1 MFRFLDNINEFFTDN
16 YFAERFIN
24 NVFEKAGYKHEQV
37 VEFNKMVSPLKEKY
51 FKFKN
56 LFLQTRRIEDRIKVT
71 HDFHSELLTVFGYS
85 TDNEYKDIVYLNPK
99 QVIPVRLKL
108 FKDNKPLLYIMEM
121 QAMIQVDDNEPDGIF
136 DQMYRAS
143 EWKKVFEFIENG
155 IRIKPDAINE
165 AISELFLLHE
175 DERPIYVLILA
186 GSQLFLIH
194 YDKWKRGSYLLIK
207 LEELFDEVQ
216 LPQCRDYYSLL
227 YTLVSKEHLAGHT
240 DNLLGALDED
250 SHKAAFAV
258 TKDLKIGIVN
268 AVELLA
274 NEAVYYLKQQN
285 PDGLTLSDDFARELK
300 DDCLQVV
307 YRLLFLFYAESRN
320 ELDIL
325 PINNLVYQKGY
336 SLEMLRDL
344 EQVPLNSDSS
354 RKGYFFHESLWN
366 LFNLLNRGY
375 NPHADTE
382 LINSFAVRPL
392 DTPLFDDTNLHIVN
406 RVKFRN
412 VIWQQIVQQLSLS
425 QEQRGK
431 NRGRISY
438 ANLGINQIGSV
449 YESLLAFSGH
459 FANEDLIEVKRADDP
474 TGKEGTFL
482 VPRSRRDDFK
492 EEEILKAIDDEEK
505 DIVIPKDSFVYRL
518 NGRDRQKSASYYTP
532 EVLTRTTVK
541 YTLKHILERV
551 VKKEIQADELLNLK
565 ILEPAMGAA
574 AFHNETI
581 NQLATAYLEYKQD
594 EMVAAGGTRI
604 LPGEYTTELQKVK
617 SYIAVNN
624 VYGVDLNPTAIE
636 LGKLSLWL
644 NVIHRNMQTP
654 YFGHKLGVGNAVVGC
669 WRKVYKKSGI
679 LINPK
684 DKKAPA
690 QKWWKNEPKRLD
702 WKTKRRSDEIY
713 NFVLPDG
720 NMVPVSKVNFFKDEA
735 EQEATALLT
744 EQEKLLDGTELK
756 AALRRKSK
764 TERVNQWRKDF
775 CKPFT
780 SDEFKQLQLICSR
793 IDELFEEQYRFQAS
807 LIDATRDR
815 SKIYGQTIESPT
827 LELAYNQKDELTRKR
842 YSASAPYFKLKL
854 IMDYWCALWFWD
866 AADALALPSREQYLA
881 DLRNLLDIT
890 EQEVNT
896 YIEEK
901 IQGDETSNDFAQP
914 EPIQQKLFGAV
925 EPTQLYIGQQLRK
938 REKSVTQKALIDL
951 SFKNPDSLYAN
962 NNRLQL
968 VNSLAKNYFFFH
980 YELEFI
986 EVFEE
991 RQGFDVIV
999 GNPPWVKLTYEEK
1012 DIIAEKYP
1020 DVVIRN
1026 LSAPEVKIFLDKIIT
1041 EPDVYAALK
1050 QAIAEA
1056 ECTGEFSN
1064 AIQNFPLLKGQ
1075 QTNVYKTIIEN
1086 TFNVCSV
1093 NGYIGLVH
1101 PETVFDDPSGQL
1113 LRKILYQRLKYHF
1126 QFLNEKFLFQDVG
1139 HRMLFGVNIY
1149 KGQKSEINFASI
1161 NNLFH
1166 PTTIDGCFTHSGAD
1180 ICGGFKVQDDEG
1192 IFIWNTKYHK
1202 DRIVNYTDTEL
1213 KLFATLFEDTTE
1225 FEAVKLV
1232 NIQSEKIVK
1241 VLEKIA
1247 EFETKVG
1254 DFEKIITVCLDETL
1268 AVNAG
1273 SIKRD
1278 TKYPNIDNYEMIF
1291 SGPHFHVANPLYKT
1305 PRRIC
1310 TEKGHYDVVD
1320 LNANEDNYISRT
1332 NYVPNIDINVYKNSF
1347 KGFEIKKD
1355 NDGKPIYDNWI
1366 EYYKL
1371 ACSKMLNTSSERTL
1385 QPAII
1390 PQKSSHIF
1398 SVITTTF
1405 KDAKLLV
1412 EFSGLTSSIILD
1424 FLIKT
1429 IGTANLTSSRIVSL
1443 PLGIEEKFQ
1452 SFLFS
1457 RTLLLNCVNKYYAEL
1472 WANHFNEEFKNDSWS
1487 KTDKRFNDFSVL
1499 TSVWDWNTPLRNSY
1513 ARRWALIEIDVI
1525 SAMALNLSLDELL
1538 AVYNISFPLMQQYEN
1553 ETFYDQN
1560 GNIVFTVNR
1569 GLTGVGLDRTQWE
1582 QVKDNKDGQLVEHT
1596 ITKSELYQGKKVTYY
1611 PPFEKCD
1618 RVEDYK
1624 RAWEHF
1630 EGVFK

>member
-24 NVFEKAGYKHEQV
+24 NVFEKAGYKHEQLA
-37 VEFNKMVSPLKEKY
+37 EFNKMVSPLKEKY

-56 LFLQTRRIEDRIKVT
+56 SFLQSRRTEDRVKLT
-71 HDFHSELLTVFGYS
+71 HDFHSELLTIFGYS
-85 TDNEYKDIVYLNPK
+85 TENQYDDIVYLNPK
-99 QVIPVRLKL
+99 QVIPIRLKL
-108 FKDNKPLLYIMEM
+108 TKDNKPFLYIMEM
-121 QAMIQVDDNEPDGIF
+121 QAMIQIDDNEPDGIF
-136 DQMYRAS
+136 DQVYRTS

-175 DERPIYVLILA
+175 DERPTYVLMLA

-207 LEELFDEVQ
+207 LEELFDEIQ

-227 YTLVSKEHLAGHT
+227 YTLVAKEHLAGHT
-240 DNLLGALDED
+240 DNILGALDED

-274 NEAVYYLKQQN
+274 NESVYYLKQQN
-285 PDGLTLSDDFARELK
+285 PDGLNLSDDFARELK

-325 PINNLVYQKGY
+325 PITNQVYQKGY

-344 EQVPLNSDSS
+344 EQVPLNSESS
-354 RKGYFFHESLWN
+354 RQGYFFHDSLWN
-366 LFNLLNRGY
+366 LFKLLNRGY

-382 LINSFAVRPL
+382 LVNSFVVRPL

-406 RVKFRN
+406 QVKFRN
-412 VIWQQIVQQLSLS
+412 VIWQQIIQQLSLS
-425 QEQRGK
+425 QEQRGQ

-474 TGKEGTFL
+474 SGKEGTFL

-492 EEEILKAIDDEEK
+492 EDEILKDPADIEK
-505 DIVIPKDSFVYRL
+505 DVIIKKDSFVYRL

-551 VKKEIQADELLNLK
+551 SKKEMPADELLNLK

-581 NQLATAYLEYKQD
+581 NQLAEAYLEYKQD
-594 EMVAAGGTRI
+594 EVVAAGGSRI
-604 LPGEYTTELQKVK
+604 APGDFITELQKVK
-617 SYIAVNN
+617 SYMAINN

-669 WRKVYKKSGI
+669 WRKVYRKSEI
-679 LINPK
+679 LINTK

-690 QKWWKNEPKRLD
+690 PKWWENEPKRLD
-702 WKTKRRSDEIY
+702 WKTKRRVDEIY
-713 NFVLPDG
+713 NFILPDG
-720 NMVPVSKVNFFKDEA
+720 NMVPVSKVNFFKEEA
-735 EQEATALLT
+735 EQEATSLLT

-815 SKIYGQTIESPT
+815 SKIYGQNNPDNPT

-866 AADALALPSREQYLA
+866 AADALALPTRDQYLA

-914 EPIQQKLFGAV
+914 QPIQQKLFGAA

-951 SFKNPDSLYAN
+951 SFKNPDTLYAD

-968 VNSLAKNYFFFH
+968 VNSLAKKYFFFH

-999 GNPPWVKLTYEEK
+999 GNPPWVKIIFEEK
-1012 DIIAEKYP
+1012 NIFAEKFP
-1020 DVVIRN
+1020 ELEIRSTTAPQVRKLQEDFFKDQN
-1026 LSAPEVKIFLDKIIT
+1026 LLFEYRFEYIGTESTSIFLN
-1041 EPDVYAALK
+1041 AL
-1050 QAIAEA
+1050 
-1056 ECTGEFSN
+1056 
-1064 AIQNFPLLKGQ
+1064 QNFPLLIGQ
-1075 QTNVYKTIIEN
+1075 QTNLYKCVLEN
-1086 TFNVCSV
+1086 GFRLLGG
-1093 NGYIGLVH
+1093 NGYMGLVH
-1101 PETVFDDPSGQL
+1101 PEGVYDDPNGQI
-1113 LRKILYQRLKYHF
+1113 LRAEIYKRLKFHF
-1126 QFLNEKFLFQDVG
+1126 HFRN
-1139 HRMLFGVNIY
+1139 
-1149 KGQKSEINFASI
+1149 A
-1161 NNLFH
+1161 
-1166 PTTIDGCFTHSGAD
+1166 
-1180 ICGGFKVQDDEG
+1180 
-1192 IFIWNTKYHK
+1192 
-1202 DRIVNYTDTEL
+1202 L
-1213 KLFATLFEDTTE
+1213 KLFAEVHDQQYYSVNIYHGSSTRVDFISMSNICHPSTIDGSFLHDGNGLLGGIKVKDKKTNNFIWNLLPHKNRIVKFNEEYLKIIEKTFEGNE
-1225 FEAVKLV
+1225 NFESTKLV
-1232 NIQSEKIVK
+1232 AVHASSIIKILSKLSEFRSK
-1241 VLEKIA
+1241 VEDYNA
-1247 EFETKVG
+1247 KVS
-1254 DFEKIITVCLDETL
+1254 VCWDETND
-1268 AVNAG
+1268 VNNK
-1273 SIKRD
+1273 SIKRGSNS
-1278 TKYPNIDNYEMIF
+1278 KYPLIDNHELIIN
-1291 SGPHFHVANPLYKT
+1291 GPHFYVSNPFYKT
-1305 PRRIC
+1305 PLEIC
-1310 TEKGHYDVVD
+1310 KLRTDYDTID
-1320 LNANEDNYISRT
+1320 LNNINDIFLPRT
-1332 NYVPNIDINVYKNSF
+1332 NYLPDKWGNNSTF
-1347 KGFEIKKD
+1347 FIPCFSDGNEGFT
-1355 NDGKPIYDNWI
+1355 NWLN
-1366 EYYKL
+1366 YYKL
-1371 ACSKMLNTSSERTL
+1371 GFRKMLNQPGERTL
-1385 QPAII
+1385 TSAILL
-1390 PQKSSHIF
+1390 PKSTHTNG
-1398 SVITTTF
+1398 VISITF
-1405 KDAKLLV
+1405 KENSSLL
-1412 EFSGLTSSIILD
+1412 ELAALSSSVILD
-1424 FLIKT
+1424 FFIKT
-1429 IGTANLTSSRIVSL
+1429 IGASNLTDSRLSAF
-1443 PLGIEEKFQ
+1443 PLGIVDKYKSQ
-1452 SFLFS
+1452 LFN
-1457 RTLLLNCVNKYYAEL
+1457 RTLRLNCLNKYYAPL
-1472 WANHFNEEFKNDSWS
+1472 WQENYNKEFTQDNWSIIDQRLKPFN
-1487 KTDKRFNDFSVL
+1487 TL
-1499 TSVWDWNTPLRNSY
+1499 TLEWKWETPLRNY
-1513 ARRWALIEIDVI
+1513 FERRMALVEIDVI
-1525 SAMALNLSLDELL
+1525 VAMALGLTLEELVL
-1538 AVYNISFPLMQQYEN
+1538 IYNVQFPVLQQN
-1553 ETFYDQN
+1553 EDDTWYDKK
-1560 GNIVFTVNR
+1560 GNIVFTCSK
-1569 GLTGVGLDRTQWE
+1569 GLTGVGLDRPQWE
-1582 QVKDNKDGQLVEHT
+1582 QVKNNIENQLVEHT

-1630 EGVFK
+1630 EGVFNK

>member
-1 MFRFLDNINEFFTDN
+1 MFKFLDNINEFFTDN

-37 VEFNKMVSPLKEKY
+37 AEFNKMVSPLKEKY

-56 LFLQTRRIEDRIKVT
+56 AFLQSRRTEDRVKIT
-71 HDFHSELLTVFGYS
+71 HDFHSELLTLFGYS
-85 TDNEYKDIVYLNPK
+85 TEHQYDDIVYLNPK

-108 FKDNKPLLYIMEM
+108 TKDNKPFLYIMEM
-121 QAMIQVDDNEPDGIF
+121 QAMIQVDDDEPDGIF
-136 DQMYRAS
+136 DQVYRTS

-175 DERPIYVLILA
+175 DERPVYVLMLA

-207 LEELFDEVQ
+207 LEELFDEAQ
-216 LPQCRDYYSLL
+216 LPTCRDYYALL
-227 YTLVSKEHLAGHT
+227 YTLIAKEHLAGHT
-240 DNLLGALDED
+240 DNILGALDED

-274 NEAVYYLKQQN
+274 NETVYYLKQQN
-285 PDGLTLSDDFARELK
+285 PDGLNLSDDFARELK

-325 PINNLVYQKGY
+325 PITNQVYQKGY

-344 EQVPLNSDSS
+344 ELVPLNSESS
-354 RKGYFFHESLWN
+354 RQGYFFHDSLWN
-366 LFNLLNRGY
+366 LFRLLNRGY

-382 LINSFAVRPL
+382 LVNSFMVRPL

-406 RVKFRN
+406 LVKFRN
-412 VIWQQIVQQLSLS
+412 LIWQQIIQQLSLS
-425 QEQRGK
+425 QEQRGQ

-474 TGKEGTFL
+474 AGKEGTFL

-492 EEEILKAIDDEEK
+492 EDEVLKDPADIEK
-505 DIVIPKDSFVYRL
+505 DVIIKKDSFVYRL

-551 VKKEIQADELLNLK
+551 SKKEIAADDLLNLK

-581 NQLATAYLEYKQD
+581 NQLAEAYLEYKQD
-594 EMVAAGGTRI
+594 EVVATGGSRI
-604 LPGEYTTELQKVK
+604 APGDFTTELQKVK
-617 SYIAVNN
+617 SYIAINN

-669 WRKVYKKSGI
+669 WRKVYRKSEI
-679 LINPK
+679 LINAK
-684 DKKAPA
+684 DKKASAP
-690 QKWWKNEPKRLD
+690 KWWEKEPKRLD
-702 WKTKRRSDEIY
+702 WKTKRRVDEIY
-713 NFVLPDG
+713 NFILPDG
-720 NMVPVSKVNFFKDEA
+720 NMVPVSKVSFFRDEA
-735 EQEATALLT
+735 ENEAFALLT
-744 EQEKLLDGTELK
+744 EQEKLLKGTELK

-775 CKPFT
+775 CRPFT

-815 SKIYGQTIESPT
+815 SKIYGQNNPENPT

-866 AADALALPSREQYLA
+866 AADALALPTRDQYLA
-881 DLRNLLDIT
+881 DLRNLLDIS

-901 IQGDETSNDFAQP
+901 IQSDETSNDFAQP
-914 EPIQQKLFGAV
+914 QPIQQKLFGAA
-925 EPTQLYIGQQLRK
+925 EPTQLTIGQQLRK

-951 SFKNPDSLYAN
+951 SFKNPDTLYAD

-968 VNSLAKNYFFFH
+968 VNSLAKKYFFFH

-999 GNPPWVKLTYEEK
+999 GNPPWLKLQFEEK
-1012 DIIAEKYP
+1012 GIIAEKFP
-1020 DVVIRN
+1020 EIEIRN
-1026 LSAPEVKIFLDKIIT
+1026 VTAPQVRKLQEELLKDLALLSLYRNEYI
-1041 EPDVYAALK
+1041 ENEAA
-1050 QAIAEA
+1050 
-1056 ECTGEFSN
+1056 TTFMN
-1064 AIQNFPLLKGQ
+1064 ASQNYPLLVGQ
-1075 QTNVYKTIIEN
+1075 QTNLYKCVLEN
-1086 TFNVCSV
+1086 GFNWISEK
-1093 NGYIGLVH
+1093 GFLGLLH
-1101 PETVFDDPSGQL
+1101 PEGIYDDPQGQT
-1113 LRKILYQRLKYHF
+1113 LRKEMYQRLKYHF
-1126 QFLNEKFLFQDVG
+1126 QFQNAFNLFAEVAHREKYG
-1139 HRMLFGVNIY
+1139 CHIY
-1149 KGQKSEINFASI
+1149 SGTKTAINFISI

-1166 PTTIDGCFTHSGAD
+1166 PSTLDGCFVHDGKGDCGGIKIKGDDEDGFAWNIKPHKNRIVHFNENKLQILAKVFENSEDGKTAKLVSIHSG
-1180 ICGGFKVQDDEG
+1180 KV
-1192 IFIWNTKYHK
+1192 I
-1202 DRIVNYTDTEL
+1202 
-1213 KLFATLFEDTTE
+1213 
-1225 FEAVKLV
+1225 
-1232 NIQSEKIVK
+1232 S
-1241 VLEKIA
+1241 VLEKLCGFDSFVKDFEYKFTEGWHETYAIDNKILKR
-1247 EFETKVG
+1247 ETKEATI
-1254 DFEKIITVCLDETL
+1254 D
-1268 AVNAG
+1268 
-1273 SIKRD
+1273 
-1278 TKYPNIDNYEMIF
+1278 KYELIY
-1291 SGPHFHVANPLYKT
+1291 SGPHFYVANPFYKT
-1305 PRRIC
+1305 PKAVC
-1310 TEKGHYDVVD
+1310 VEKSQYDIID
-1320 LNANEDNYISRT
+1320 ETCISDNYIPRT
-1332 NYVPNIDINVYKNSF
+1332 NFVPVIDLDKYSKIIEGFPISEDKCDSYTDYF
-1347 KGFEIKKD
+1347 KIV
-1355 NDGKPIYDNWI
+1355 WSRMVS
-1366 EYYKL
+1366 L
-1371 ACSKMLNTSSERTL
+1371 AGERTL
-1385 QPAII
+1385 KASIALPKTLHINTVNSII
-1390 PQKSSHIF
+1390 
-1398 SVITTTF
+1398 F
-1405 KDAKLLV
+1405 KNVDNLI
-1412 EFSGLTSSIILD
+1412 EFSGLLSSIPFD
-1424 FLIKT
+1424 FFVKT
-1429 IGTANLTSSRIVSL
+1429 IGKGDLRASNFSAF
-1443 PLGIEEKFQ
+1443 PLGIDAVYKKR
-1452 SFLFS
+1452 LIV
-1457 RTLLLNCVNKYYAEL
+1457 RTLQLNCLNKYYAPL
-1472 WANHFNEEFKNDSWS
+1472 WQENFNESFTQDNWS
-1487 KTDKRFNDFSVL
+1487 IADPRLKPFSTL
-1499 TSVWDWNTPLRNSY
+1499 TPEWKWGTPLRNY
-1513 ARRWALIEIDVI
+1513 FERRMALVEIDVI
-1525 SAMALNLSLDELL
+1525 VAMALGLTLEELIL
-1538 AVYNISFPLMQQYEN
+1538 IYNVQFPVLQQN
-1553 ETFYDQN
+1553 EDDTWYDQK
-1560 GNIVFTVNR
+1560 GNIVFTCSK
-1569 GLTGVGLDRTQWE
+1569 GLVGVGLDRPQWE
-1582 QVKDNKDGQLVEHT
+1582 QVKNNTEGQLVEHT

>member
-136 DQMYRAS
+136 DQMYRVS

-227 YTLVSKEHLAGHT
+227 YTLVSREHLAGHT
-240 DNLLGALDED
+240 DNLLGALDEE

-412 VIWQQIVQQLSLS
+412 IIWQQIVQQLSLS

-551 VKKEIQADELLNLK
+551 VKKETPADELLNLK

-594 EMVAAGGTRI
+594 EIVDAGGARI
-604 LPGEYTTELQKVK
+604 LPGDYTTELQKVK

-669 WRKVYKKSGI
+669 WRKVYKKSEI

-690 QKWWKNEPKRLD
+690 PKWWEKEPKRLD

-735 EQEATALLT
+735 EQEAAALLT

-827 LELAYNQKDELTRKR
+827 LELAYNQKDELTRMR

-866 AADALALPSREQYLA
+866 AADALALPTRDKYLA

-890 EQEVNT
+890 EQEVNA
-896 YIEEK
+896 YIEDK
-901 IQGDETSNDFAQP
+901 IQGDETSNDFGQP
-914 EPIQQKLFGAV
+914 QPIQQKLFGAA
-925 EPTQLYIGQQLRK
+925 EPTQLYIRQQMRK

-951 SFKNPDSLYAN
+951 SFKNPDTLYAD

-968 VNSLAKNYFFFH
+968 VNNLAKNYFFFH

-991 RQGFDVIV
+991 REGFDVIV
-999 GNPPWVKLTYEEK
+999 GNPPWVNIESDLTSIISEVQPEIKLREYGAAIVNKMSEQIFV
-1012 DIIAEKYP
+1012 DYP
-1020 DVVIRN
+1020 
-1026 LSAPEVKIFLDKIIT
+1026 KILFETRSESLEIESTQAFL
-1041 EPDVYAALK
+1041 VSL
-1050 QAIAEA
+1050 
-1056 ECTGEFSN
+1056 
-1064 AIQNFPLLKGQ
+1064 QNNPLLINQK
-1075 QTNVYKTIIEN
+1075 NNLYKVIIEKN
-1086 TFNVCSV
+1086 IELLSKT
-1093 NGYIGLVH
+1093 GYSGIVH
-1101 PETVFDDPSGQL
+1101 PETIYEDPNAKL
-1113 LRKILYQRLKYHF
+1113 FRKVLYRHLKYHF
-1126 QFLNEKFLFQDVG
+1126 HFRNGLNLF
-1139 HRMLFGVNIY
+1139 
-1149 KGQKSEINFASI
+1149 SEIGHKKSYGINIISGTENVPCFYSI
-1161 NNLFH
+1161 VNLYH
-1166 PTTIDGCFTHSGAD
+1166 PKTIDGCFIHDGKGFSGG
-1180 ICGGFKVQDDEG
+1180 ITIKDDSNKST
-1192 IFIWNTKYHK
+1192 WNIYPHK
-1202 DRIVNYTDTEL
+1202 NRLIRIRESEL
-1213 KLFATLFEDTTE
+1213 KIFSECFEGNPDNWETTRLPSIHSLE
-1225 FEAVKLV
+1225 ILNVLNAFSKLKD
-1232 NIQSEKIVK
+1232 NIGDYKI
-1241 VLEKIA
+1241 KISI
-1247 EFETKVG
+1247 G
-1254 DFEKIITVCLDETL
+1254 LDEAQ
-1268 AVNAG
+1268 AVIDGLLKEGYFKPNYENWDVILSGPNFFVSNALNKSYNSKG
-1273 SIKRD
+1273 SYDIIHLD
-1278 TKYPNIDNYEMIF
+1278 SITEDFLPNTNYSFIGNQDQLIRKTGQIDNLAAI
-1291 SGPHFHVANPLYKT
+1291 YKN
-1305 PRRIC
+1305 RL
-1310 TEKGHYDVVD
+1310 V
-1320 LNANEDNYISRT
+1320 ISRML
-1332 NYVPNIDINVYKNSF
+1332 D
-1347 KGFEIKKD
+1347 
-1355 NDGKPIYDNWI
+1355 
-1366 EYYKL
+1366 
-1371 ACSKMLNTSSERTL
+1371 SKTERTL
-1385 QPAII
+1385 QCSII
-1390 PQKSSHIF
+1390 PQRWFHLNSSNSIAF
-1398 SVITTTF
+1398 S
-1405 KDAKLLV
+1405 DDKLLI
-1412 EFSGLTSSIILD
+1412 ESAGLLASVVYD
-1424 FLIKT
+1424 FYIRATGVTNVTDSVMKKFR
-1429 IGTANLTSSRIVSL
+1429 IGIPNKFKSNLYI
-1443 PLGIEEKFQ
+1443 
-1452 SFLFS
+1452 
-1457 RTLLLNCVNKYYAEL
+1457 RTLLLNCLNKYYAPL
-1472 WANHFNEEFKNDSWS
+1472 WQENFYPAFTQDIWS
-1487 KTDKRFNDFSVL
+1487 ITDPRLKPFSTL
-1499 TSVWDWNTPLRNSY
+1499 TSEWKWETPLRNY
-1513 ARRWALIEIDVI
+1513 FERRMALVEIDVI
-1525 SAMALNLSLDELL
+1525 VAMALGLTLEELVL
-1538 AVYNISFPLMQQYEN
+1538 IYNVQFPVLQQN
-1553 ETFYDQN
+1553 EDDTWYDQR
-1560 GNIVFTVNR
+1560 GNIVFTCSK
-1569 GLTGVGLDRTQWE
+1569 GLIGVGLNRTQWV
-1582 QVKDNKDGQLVEHT
+1582 QVKDKKDGQLVEHT

-1618 RVEDYK
+1618 RVEDYT

-1630 EGVFK
+1630 SKVFGVGN